1 MCDVSLQQEF
11 TIVVVCICVL
21 KPVIFAKINLQN
33 LIGIITF
40 ASVMRTLNRP
50 PASHFAKQLPK
61 MDIVSRLKIFL
72 NHLGIQVTQF
82 ADICSIPR
90 PTMSQLLNGRNK
102 KVSNELIGKIHTAYP
117 ELSVLWLMFGQGDM
131 LADGFTPTSEPKIT
145 STINFEA
152 TKSHEPELHDAIY
165 GYENNAE
172 DFSSK
177 KNSGPSINHVP
188 VIPSTSSKGMTDAV
202 EDPTV
207 ASDGALFPDDPDQST
222 SDHTKKVVNI
232 IVYYSD
238 NSFESFIPG
247 KF

>member
-1 MCDVSLQQEF
+1 M
-11 TIVVVCICVL
+11 
-21 KPVIFAKINLQN
+21 
-33 LIGIITF
+33 ITF
-40 ASVMRTLNRP
+40 ASVTQAHNPP

-131 LADGFTPTSEPKIT
+131 LADGFTPTSEPKTT

-152 TKSHEPELHDAIY
+152 TKSHESELHDAIY
-165 GYENNAE
+165 GYENTAE

-177 KNSGPSINHVP
+177 KNSGPSITHIP
-188 VIPSTSSKGMTDAV
+188 GIPSTSPKSMTDAA
-202 EDPTV
+202 EAPTTP
-207 ASDGALFPDDPDQST
+207 SDGALFPDDPDH
-222 SDHTKKVVNI
+222 DHTKKVVNI

-238 NSFESFIPG
+238 NSFESFVPG